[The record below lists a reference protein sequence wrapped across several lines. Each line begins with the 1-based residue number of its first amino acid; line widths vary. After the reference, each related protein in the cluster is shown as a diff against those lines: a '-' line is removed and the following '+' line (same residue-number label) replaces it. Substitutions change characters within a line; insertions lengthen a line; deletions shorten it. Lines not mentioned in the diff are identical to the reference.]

1 MDEGRE
7 GKWEEGSTGMNIG
20 RKGLDILTPVRKVEK
35 GRKVLDYGVR
45 SEKLGWRAI
54 LC

>member
-1 MDEGRE
+1 MGR
-7 GKWEEGSTGMNIG
+7 GKYRNEYG

-35 GRKVLDYGVR
+35 ERKVLDYGVR

-54 LC
+54 PC